1 MEFEKDRETNE
12 KNSSKLPSRSHSQEV
27 TPFRGLEFFNSEH
40 ARFFHGR
47 TEIVGEVLELL
58 RQQAAEKKPFVL
70 VLGPGGSGKTS
81 LVLAGV
87 LPALTQ
93 VGLTERGRSW
103 RVALTRP
110 GDGGARDP
118 FDALAA
124 ALLEKSALPEFP
136 GWQDLAADLREAPE
150 NAALRLRETLQY
162 LAVTALDHFLDEE
175 GLEAPPA
182 AQKASVE
189 LPRQNKPWRIDSK
202 VRLALVVDQLEE
214 LFVGGFSPELQQKY
228 VAALGALVR
237 WRVAFVIAL
246 LRTDFYASFQNC
258 CSRQNLAVLGQ
269 PELCARDFPLIE
281 VLAGRFDLRLPGP
294 QEISEIIR
302 LPAEAAGL
310 RFELDPETG
319 QTLDAALLEAANA
332 NAEPLPLLEHVLW
345 QLYRKQLLRKDGL
358 LRWSDYRD
366 LGELEGALTN
376 HAESVF
382 LALDRDTQAALKPV
396 ARQLV
401 SPGPGEEG
409 ALIRR
414 TVPYR
419 DLVSTPEFSESQ
431 KAGAERVIDRFIKE
445 GLFHAETGPDAEVL
459 VSVTQ
464 ECLLRNWPRVQQL
477 LNEDLGLLRTRDRL
491 EPNFKLWLIGGRRSR
506 DLLRT
511 QSGISDA
518 ETLQRSFRA
527 SLSETRVEYLNKS
540 LKGQNRRRRFRRA
553 AVLALAVGLIV
564 PVVIAGVQWLSADIE
579 RRKETG
585 TTARQAQKNADLV
598 ASQRDALQAQLQ
610 DTEAKAQKVRTDLE
624 VVISQRDALQAQ
636 LKESQ
641 GKAQQA
647 QKNMELATGQREALQ
662 AQLKESEARAQQAQA
677 NTELVA
683 KERDALQAQLKETAA
698 NAQATQKNIDLVA
711 SQRDALQAQLKE
723 TEAKAQEAQNN
734 AEFAT
739 NQRSALQIELKKIQ
753 EKAQNITSVNGRSN
767 REPAE
772 NSDFIASQIE
782 SEQSQRP
789 NTGFKAE
796 PVATSQPLASPVQPA
811 QTPAMS
817 NSASVP
823 IETATEARNQ
833 ENPGSA
839 EAVAPTAV
847 KSEPV
852 PKKVPTVGVEEPN
865 R

>member
-110 GDGGARDP
+110 GDGGAGDP

-136 GWQDLAADLREAPE
+136 GWQNLAADLREAPE

-228 VAALGALVR
+228 IAALGALVR

-246 LRTDFYASFQNC
+246 LRSDFYASFQGC
-258 CSRQNLAVLGQ
+258 CSPKSLAVLDQ
-269 PELCARDFPLIE
+269 PELCVRDFPLIE
-281 VLAGRFDLRLPGP
+281 VLAGRFDLHLPGP
-294 QEISEIIR
+294 QEISEMIR

-366 LGELEGALTN
+366 LGELEGALTS
-376 HAESVF
+376 HADSVF

-491 EPNFKLWLIGGRRSR
+491 EPNFKLWLSGGRRSR

-511 QSGISDA
+511 QPGISDA

-527 SLSETRVEYLNKS
+527 SLSETQVEYLNKS

-579 RRKETG
+579 RRKETE
-585 TTARQAQKNADLV
+585 TTARQAQKDADLA

-662 AQLKESEARAQQAQA
+662 AQLKESEGRAQQAQA

-723 TEAKAQEAQNN
+723 AEAKAQEAENN

-739 NQRSALQIELKKIQ
+739 NQRSALQTELKKIQ
-753 EKAQNITSVNGRSN
+753 ERAQKITSDNGRSN